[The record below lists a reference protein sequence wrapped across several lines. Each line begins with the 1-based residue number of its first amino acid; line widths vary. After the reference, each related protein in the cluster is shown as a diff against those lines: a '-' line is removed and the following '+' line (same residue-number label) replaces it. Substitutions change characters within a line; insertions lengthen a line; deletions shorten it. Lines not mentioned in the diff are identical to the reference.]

1 MELKNLKDFYE
12 KQEYVDYNE
21 SKNFEQRQV
30 NKRIEELSFFTN
42 IAVFSIF
49 LVFTTYIL
57 VSLLANRQFFI
68 LFQLKFAH
76 EFSLFLADFP
86 LQIFFFP
93 QKLTI
98 LMDSSI
104 RNLDANF
111 LEFQKY
117 NQLFVEYS

>member
-57 VSLLANRQFFI
+57 VSLLASWI
-68 LFQLKFAH
+68 AIPVSIVLLH
-76 EFSLFLADFP
+76 VFSN
-86 LQIFFFP
+86 
-93 QKLTI
+93 
-98 LMDSSI
+98 SSS
-104 RNLDANF
+104 
-111 LEFQKY
+111 Y
-117 NQLFVEYS
+117 

>member
-49 LVFTTYIL
+49 LV
-57 VSLLANRQFFI
+57 LL
-68 LFQLKFAH
+68 
-76 EFSLFLADFP
+76 
-86 LQIFFFP
+86 
-93 QKLTI
+93 LT
-98 LMDSSI
+98 
-104 RNLDANF
+104 F
-111 LEFQKY
+111 W
-117 NQLFVEYS
+117 

>member
-21 SKNFEQRQV
+21 SKSFEQRQV

-57 VSLLANRQFFI
+57 VSLLASWI
-68 LFQLKFAH
+68 AITVSIVLSLALYISVKKGIAKAIKFMM
-76 EFSLFLADFP
+76 
-86 LQIFFFP
+86 
-93 QKLTI
+93 K
-98 LMDSSI
+98 
-104 RNLDANF
+104 
-111 LEFQKY
+111 
-117 NQLFVEYS
+117 